1 MTERS
6 NNPKPK
12 EKKAMKE
19 SVESMKNAAK
29 IKEAE
34 IPVNVKKEIIKDI
47 EKEGV
52 PESVAKKEEKIA
64 EKTEKEA
71 EKKIPQAPKKKD
83 EAVVNAHSIPIST
96 KTSRDICKFI
106 KGKRISDAQ
115 EYLEQV
121 MLGKKALPMKGEIP
135 HRKGNMMSG
144 GFPFEASKH
153 FIVLLKSL
161 SSNASANGIDEP
173 VIVEAIPNMASR
185 PFGRFGRVQKKRT
198 HVRLVA
204 REKKKIGGKK

>member
-12 EKKAMKE
+12 ENKAMKE
-19 SVESMKNAAK
+19 SVESMKNANKPMKSA
-29 IKEAE
+29 EA
-34 IPVNVKKEIIKDI
+34 PVEVKNI
-47 EKEGV
+47 EN
-52 PESVAKKEEKIA
+52 ATKKEEKIA

-71 EKKIPQAPKKKD
+71 EKKIAPKPQKKKD
-83 EAVVNAHSIPIST
+83 EAEINAHSVPIST
-96 KTSRDICKFI
+96 KTSKDICRFI

-115 EYLEQV
+115 EFLEQV
-121 MLGKKALPMKGEIP
+121 MLGKKALPMRGEIP
-135 HRKGNMMSG
+135 HRKGNIMSG

-161 SSNASANGIDEP
+161 SANATANGIDDP